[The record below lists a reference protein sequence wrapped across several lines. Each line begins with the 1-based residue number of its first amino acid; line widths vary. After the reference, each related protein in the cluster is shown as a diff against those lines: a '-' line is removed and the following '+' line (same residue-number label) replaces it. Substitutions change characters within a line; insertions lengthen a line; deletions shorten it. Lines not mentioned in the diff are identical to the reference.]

1 MNSLLVIV
9 VTYNAMPWAER
20 CFNSLKNS
28 SVANDIF
35 VIDNGS
41 TDGTQA
47 YVRQNIPSA
56 IFVQSEKN
64 HPEFGVLSP
73 MQMDGSG
80 RRFDKNFRD
89 FISKYKQTFNS
100 PLIDDL
106 YFNSPHFSDNRIDS
120 PFFGQYALHV

>member
-20 CFNSLKNS
+20 CFDSLKHS
-28 SVANDIF
+28 SIPNDIF

-56 IFVQSEKN
+56 IFVQSEK
-64 HPEFGVLSP
+64 
-73 MQMDGSG
+73 
-80 RRFDKNFRD
+80 
-89 FISKYKQTFNS
+89 
-100 PLIDDL
+100 
-106 YFNSPHFSDNRIDS
+106 FNSPHFSDNRIDS